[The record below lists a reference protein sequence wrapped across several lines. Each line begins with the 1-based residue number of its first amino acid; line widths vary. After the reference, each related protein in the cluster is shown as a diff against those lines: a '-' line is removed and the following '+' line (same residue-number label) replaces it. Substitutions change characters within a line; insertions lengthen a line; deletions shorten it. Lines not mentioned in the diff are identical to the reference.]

1 MSPDAEVHV
10 EPDWYP
16 EEDREGRSRGGGL
29 RSPERYAKYAR
40 LRRECPV
47 AFSDALEAHATLTR
61 YTDVTA
67 LALDTARFRSDP
79 SVTPFIGVS
88 LGDQIPIT
96 LHPPEHTPFRRML
109 NHYFRPN
116 RMAAL
121 EPLIRRYAVEHIESL
136 LAAGRPTWSPRSA
149 GLCRR
154 RPWRRCSTCPT
165 RRDASRGHV
174 RRLRATY
181 RRRRGAAPHRTA
193 RSPTRT

>member
-47 AFSDALEAHATLTR
+47 AFSDALEVHATLTR

-67 LALDTARFRSDP
+67 VALDTARFRSDP

-96 LHPPEHTPFRRML
+96 LNPPEHTPFRRML
-109 NHYFRPN
+109 SHYVRPN
-116 RMAAL
+116 RMPRWSRSSGATPSSTSSRCS
-121 EPLIRRYAVEHIESL
+121 PL
-136 LAAGRPTWSPRSA
+136 GRPTWSLRTA

-165 RRDASRGHV
+165 RRDASRGRV